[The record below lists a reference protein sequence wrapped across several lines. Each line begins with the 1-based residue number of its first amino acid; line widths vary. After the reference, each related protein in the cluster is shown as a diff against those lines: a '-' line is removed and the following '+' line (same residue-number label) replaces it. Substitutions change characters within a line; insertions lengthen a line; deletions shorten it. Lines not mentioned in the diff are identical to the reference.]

1 VSIENNAEE
10 WREIRS
16 RVDSIASAVFFISS
30 GALSLSITVI
40 LGNMKGGFIT
50 SKVAVLASYSWYFL
64 LVAVALFLLLK
75 GYMVLQAYLLQF
87 NPNYVNEHLR
97 LLNSIGWLL
106 GILGFITFLVGM
118 ILMVRTAVI
127 AVAT

>member
-1 VSIENNAEE
+1 
-10 WREIRS
+10 
-16 RVDSIASAVFFISS
+16 VDSIASAVFFISS